1 MDIGRVVRFESNPSL
16 YYHSVVLYKNVK
28 YDEKLIWVRWVGN
41 DVGVDEFCE
50 LILWLYKGL
59 ERIYVVEGSMS
70 RVENKVVWVHV

>member
-41 DVGVDEFCE
+41 DV
-50 LILWLYKGL
+50 
-59 ERIYVVEGSMS
+59 
-70 RVENKVVWVHV
+70 